1 MTDQHIIQTI
11 AHTIHVSEKQIQTAL
26 SLLQSG
32 NTIPFIARYRKE
44 ATGMLNE
51 IQLRQIQEQYE
62 YEQALSSRREAV
74 RQSIMEQ
81 GQWTEEL
88 GRLLDQAGKLQEI
101 EDLYMPY
108 KPKKR
113 TKASMARDAG
123 LEPLADIFWQQD
135 PHGPSPEEAAASYL
149 NETIPTIEDAIAGA
163 ANILAERMSELA
175 PYRQYLR
182 RALWKTSKLEC
193 ALLVEEDEAKAMLT
207 YKDFSGRIASL
218 PSHRILAINRGE
230 AQKLLKVTLTDTPDA
245 NIGKL
250 IQDVTV
256 CDSPY
261 GQIIAAA
268 AADSYKRLI
277 FPQLEREIRSD
288 LTERAEK
295 QAISIF
301 AKNLRSLLLQPPF
314 AGQVILGLDPGYR
327 TGCKA
332 AVIDATG
339 NVLDYGVCYL
349 TGSEKQRRTS
359 ADTLLSMIQNHG
371 VTLLS
376 IGNGTASYETE
387 QFVASL
393 IQENDLSCRYIIANE
408 SGASV
413 YSASE
418 TAREEFPDK
427 DVTVRGAVS
436 IGRRLMDPLAELVKI
451 DPKSIG
457 VGQYQHDVNQAKLK
471 KSLDQTVESCVN
483 SVGVNINTASSHLL
497 TYVSGLGPTLA
508 RNIVD
513 YRTSHGPFASRSEL
527 KKVPRLGPAA
537 YEQCAGFLRIP
548 GAENPLDNTAVH
560 PESYKIVERMA
571 ADAGCTVA
579 ELIAS
584 PEKRRAIDL
593 RKYVG
598 GKVGMPTL
606 TDIMAE
612 LEKPGR
618 DPRGH
623 AEDFEFDPNVTSI
636 DNLAE
641 GMVLPGIVTNVTNF
655 GAFVDIGVHNDGLVH
670 ISQLADHYVADA
682 TQAVRLHQHVMVRV
696 VEVDRKRNR
705 ISLSMKGLGQQ
716 RK

>member
-261 GQIIAAA
+261 HFYLRQEPAQPAPSAALC
-268 AADSYKRLI
+268 R
-277 FPQLEREIRSD
+277 
-288 LTERAEK
+288 TG
-295 QAISIF
+295 
-301 AKNLRSLLLQPPF
+301 NLRPGPGIPHGLQGRRHRRDGQRPRLRRLLF
-314 AGQVILGLDPGYR
+314 DRLGKTAPR
-327 TGCKA
+327 
-332 AVIDATG
+332 
-339 NVLDYGVCYL
+339 
-349 TGSEKQRRTS
+349 QRRHPPEHDS
-359 ADTLLSMIQNHG
+359 KSRRNA
-371 VTLLS
+371 
-376 IGNGTASYETE
+376 
-387 QFVASL
+387 L
-393 IQENDLSCRYIIANE
+393 IY
-408 SGASV
+408 
-413 YSASE
+413 
-418 TAREEFPDK
+418 
-427 DVTVRGAVS
+427 
-436 IGRRLMDPLAELVKI
+436 
-451 DPKSIG
+451 
-457 VGQYQHDVNQAKLK
+457 
-471 KSLDQTVESCVN
+471 
-483 SVGVNINTASSHLL
+483 
-497 TYVSGLGPTLA
+497 
-508 RNIVD
+508 
-513 YRTSHGPFASRSEL
+513 
-527 KKVPRLGPAA
+527 
-537 YEQCAGFLRIP
+537 
-548 GAENPLDNTAVH
+548 
-560 PESYKIVERMA
+560 
-571 ADAGCTVA
+571 
-579 ELIAS
+579 
-584 PEKRRAIDL
+584 
-593 RKYVG
+593 
-598 GKVGMPTL
+598 
-606 TDIMAE
+606 
-612 LEKPGR
+612 
-618 DPRGH
+618 
-623 AEDFEFDPNVTSI
+623 
-636 DNLAE
+636 
-641 GMVLPGIVTNVTNF
+641 
-655 GAFVDIGVHNDGLVH
+655 
-670 ISQLADHYVADA
+670 
-682 TQAVRLHQHVMVRV
+682 
-696 VEVDRKRNR
+696 RKRH
-705 ISLSMKGLGQQ
+705 GLL
-716 RK
+716 

>member
-26 SLLQSG
+26 TLLQSG

-81 GQWTEEL
+81 GQWTDEL
-88 GRLLDQAGKLQEI
+88 GRLLEQAGKLQEI

-123 LEPLADIFWQQD
+123 LEPLANIFWQQD
-135 PHGPSPEEAAASYL
+135 PYGPPPEEAAASYL
-149 NETIPTIEDAIAGA
+149 NETIPTIEDAITGA

-193 ALLVEEDEAKAMLT
+193 ALLVEENEAKAMLT

-261 GQIIAAA
+261 AQIIAAA

-349 TGSEKQRRTS
+349 TGSEKQRRAS
-359 ADTLLSMIQNHG
+359 ADTLLRKRH
-371 VTLLS
+371 
-376 IGNGTASYETE
+376 
-387 QFVASL
+387 
-393 IQENDLSCRYIIANE
+393 
-408 SGASV
+408 
-413 YSASE
+413 
-418 TAREEFPDK
+418 
-427 DVTVRGAVS
+427 
-436 IGRRLMDPLAELVKI
+436 
-451 DPKSIG
+451 
-457 VGQYQHDVNQAKLK
+457 
-471 KSLDQTVESCVN
+471 
-483 SVGVNINTASSHLL
+483 
-497 TYVSGLGPTLA
+497 
-508 RNIVD
+508 
-513 YRTSHGPFASRSEL
+513 
-527 KKVPRLGPAA
+527 
-537 YEQCAGFLRIP
+537 GFL
-548 GAENPLDNTAVH
+548 
-560 PESYKIVERMA
+560 
-571 ADAGCTVA
+571 
-579 ELIAS
+579 
-584 PEKRRAIDL
+584 
-593 RKYVG
+593 
-598 GKVGMPTL
+598 
-606 TDIMAE
+606 
-612 LEKPGR
+612 
-618 DPRGH
+618 
-623 AEDFEFDPNVTSI
+623 
-636 DNLAE
+636 
-641 GMVLPGIVTNVTNF
+641 
-655 GAFVDIGVHNDGLVH
+655 
-670 ISQLADHYVADA
+670 
-682 TQAVRLHQHVMVRV
+682 
-696 VEVDRKRNR
+696 
-705 ISLSMKGLGQQ
+705 
-716 RK
+716 